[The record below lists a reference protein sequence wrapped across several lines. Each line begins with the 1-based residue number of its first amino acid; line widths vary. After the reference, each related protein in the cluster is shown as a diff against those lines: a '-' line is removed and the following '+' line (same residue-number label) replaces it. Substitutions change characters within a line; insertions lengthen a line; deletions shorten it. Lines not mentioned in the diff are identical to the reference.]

1 MPDLLTTVTSA
12 FTAAFA
18 APGAGAAWLSVAD
31 DATPSYAM
39 DAANWATPLST
50 NQFRSRAVWNSF
62 LGSKDG
68 PTLLAVSGSTAT
80 KWCVTAKHFGA
91 FTSGTVRWI
100 TADGTVVSRTI
111 VAGVQIDNTDIW
123 MMQLNA
129 DIDVVSDGV
138 AGAMLLPTDYTTKLA
153 KPFYLPGLSVKAD
166 YSNAQLRAVTT
177 DLYFHEFYYTQIP
190 PALGSQFYEP
200 PISGASGSPQFL
212 AIGGQECVHGTNNGY
227 SLSYYRAAIEAAAAT
242 LNGGAVS
249 IATVD
254 LSGYDTIPENPIMP
268 TSTWTG
274 AGANA
279 AWETAGNWDNGVP
292 GVTTDVTINLGSP
305 QAVPDAPV
313 GSATVASLT
322 IGDLNGA
329 PFVMVDVGE
338 LLVAGNLYV
347 ASQSV
352 ALTLLPSM
360 EALHGECFLGELVT
374 WEMAGG
380 GTFFDGD
387 MVMSAT
393 SILRNVIITSG
404 AAVTKL
410 GATATNKMTGVVFDA
425 GSFLTLDCGV
435 EHAFSNTV
443 FAMHGTLNFVGQAAA
458 VIRPSGT
465 VDGKINA
472 PGDLIVLGSNAVVT
486 LTNATVNAG
495 GALTIATTA
504 ATGVVNVGG
513 ATLRGKT
520 VSLFGT
526 TGTPASVVQT
536 GEAIAAE
543 YQSADFNYR
552 NQSWQPPHQALL
564 WVRPTPLSSIRRK
577 TEDYLPSLV
586 FSTYPHRMFRFTCR
600 RFIPTDIT
608 TSFPPGMAWN
618 GPAASAASAPSLPR
632 SRRARR

>member
-305 QAVPDAPV
+305 QAVPAAPIDDV
-313 GSATVASLT
+313 TVASLT
-322 IGDLNGA
+322 VGNLAGTPLSLADLSLFVISGD
-329 PFVMVDVGE
+329 
-338 LLVAGNLYV
+338 LYV

-352 ALTLLPSM
+352 ALSLAVSNTAS
-360 EALHGECFLGELVT
+360 HGDYFLGELVT
-374 WEMAGG
+374 LDLPGAG
-380 GTFFDGD
+380 TTFDGD
-387 MVMSAT
+387 MVMSAS
-393 SILRNVIITSG
+393 SILKDVGIVSG
-404 AAVTKL
+404 AAITKL
-410 GATATNKMTGVVFDA
+410 GATSVNSFYNVQFGIGSALSLDTGFA
-425 GSFLTLDCGV
+425 
-435 EHAFSNTV
+435 HAFDNVNLTIS
-443 FAMHGTLNFVGQAAA
+443 GTLNFVGQGAA

-465 VDGKINA
+465 VDGTINA
-472 PGDLIVLGSNAVVT
+472 PGDLIVLGSSAAVT

-495 GALTIATTA
+495 GALTLATTTG
-504 ATGVVNVGG
+504 TGVVNVGG

-536 GEAIAAE
+536 GG
-543 YQSADFNYR
+543 SNRGGVSVSGF
-552 NQSWQPPHQALL
+552 
-564 WVRPTPLSSIRRK
+564 
-577 TEDYLPSLV
+577 
-586 FSTYPHRMFRFTCR
+586 
-600 RFIPTDIT
+600 
-608 TSFPPGMAWN
+608 
-618 GPAASAASAPSLPR
+618 
-632 SRRARR
+632 